1 MQDRTGV
8 RRAAD
13 VEAAP
18 DDQLDVVA
26 PDVHSAPLSVRLV
39 LRGVLSGVASS
50 DCVKRSEVAV
60 CERTDTEFTRR
71 GEACGACADPVPVE
85 PCPLPRPMSPVSAVR
100 SIGGPVALPCLSA
113 GH

>member
-39 LRGVLSGVASS
+39 LRGVMSGVASS
-50 DCVKRSEVAV
+50 DCVKRPEVAV

-71 GEACGACADPVPVE
+71 GEAGGACA
-85 PCPLPRPMSPVSAVR
+85 VSALVE
-100 SIGGPVALPCLSA
+100 ALPARASDLTGISHPAHRLPSPRLSA